1 LATGTYRK
9 PGVDFL
15 VQVIYQEGKIMVG
28 AITASPF
35 DIHGLPP
42 SVSRKINLAQDGSQL
57 NPGAKLI
64 RRFIPYDLPP
74 MPVRRERRI

>member
-1 LATGTYRK
+1 MKGTSLATGTYRK

-15 VQVIYQEGKIMVG
+15 VRVIYQEGKIMVG

-42 SVSRKINLAQDGSQL
+42 SVSRKINLAPRWFSTKSGGETDSPIHTL
-57 NPGAKLI
+57 
-64 RRFIPYDLPP
+64 
-74 MPVRRERRI
+74 

>member
-1 LATGTYRK
+1 LATSTYGK

-15 VQVIYQEGKIMVG
+15 VRVIYQERKIMVG

-42 SVSRKINLAQDGSQL
+42 SVSRKINLAPRWFSTKSGGKTDSPIHTL
-57 NPGAKLI
+57 
-64 RRFIPYDLPP
+64 
-74 MPVRRERRI
+74 